1 MRIKGTHAARRAG
14 QPVALHRGAVEVMP
28 PAILE
33 RPAEFGAFPEQ
44 ELFFDPEW
52 NLCEK
57 QES

>member
-1 MRIKGTHAARRAG
+1 M
-14 QPVALHRGAVEVMP
+14 ALHRGAVEVMP